1 MTRREYQ
8 LQAFDRL
15 LTVMDELRSQ
25 CPWDQKQTFDTLKK
39 LTIEETYELVDAI
52 DKKKYD
58 DIKDELGDLLLHI
71 VFYSKIASE
80 NKKFNFN
87 DVLNSLIEKLIY
99 RHPHVYGEIKVNSID
114 EVKKNWE
121 KLKVKDKNK
130 GILSGVPN
138 HLPSLI
144 KAYRVQ
150 DKVASIGFDFPN
162 VKNTVDKIKE
172 EFEEFNSALLSQ
184 NKSEIEEEF
193 GDILFSLINYSRH
206 IGIDPDE
213 SLKKSTQKFI
223 DRFNKVEKILK
234 SKNLDFDNCS
244 DEELNNFWNDVKK

>member
-1 MTRREYQ
+1 MKNKNQYSIE
-8 LQAFDRL
+8 DL
-15 LTVMDELRSQ
+15 LDVMSELRNK

-71 VFYSKIASE
+71 IFYSKIASE

-99 RHPHVYGEIKVNSID
+99 RHPHIYGDIKVSSID

-121 KLKVKDKNK
+121 RLKVKDKNK

-144 KAYRVQ
+144 KAHRVQ

-162 VKNTVDKIKE
+162 VKDTVDKIKE

-184 NKSEIEEEF
+184 NKSEIEDEF

-206 IGIDPDE
+206 IGIDSDE
-213 SLKKSTQKFI
+213 SLKKSIQKFI
-223 DRFNKVEKILK
+223 DRINKLEKVLK

-244 DEELNNFWNDVKK
+244 DEELNNFWNEVKK

>member
-1 MTRREYQ
+1 MKNKNQYSIE
-8 LQAFDRL
+8 DL
-15 LTVMDELRSQ
+15 LDVMSELRNK

-71 VFYSKIASE
+71 IFYSKIASE

-99 RHPHVYGEIKVNSID
+99 RHPHIYGDIKVSSID

-121 KLKVKDKNK
+121 RLKVKDKNK

-144 KAYRVQ
+144 KAHRVQ

-162 VKNTVDKIKE
+162 VKDTIDKIKE

-184 NKSEIEEEF
+184 NKSEIEDEF

-206 IGIDPDE
+206 IGIDSDE
-213 SLKKSTQKFI
+213 SLNKSIQKFI

-234 SKNLDFDNCS
+234 SKNLDFDSCS
-244 DEELNNFWNDVKK
+244 EEELNNFWNDVKK

>member
-1 MTRREYQ
+1 MKNKNQYSIE
-8 LQAFDRL
+8 DL
-15 LTVMDELRSQ
+15 LDVMSELRNK

-99 RHPHVYGEIKVNSID
+99 RHPHVYGEIKVSSID

-121 KLKVKDKNK
+121 RLKVKDKNK

-144 KAYRVQ
+144 KAHRVQ

-162 VKNTVDKIKE
+162 VKHTIDKIKE
-172 EFEEFNSALLSQ
+172 EFEEFSSALLSQ

-193 GDILFSLINYSRH
+193 GDIIFSLINYSRH
-206 IGIDPDE
+206 IGIDSDE
-213 SLKKSTQKFI
+213 SLNKSTQKFI

-234 SKNLDFDNCS
+234 SKNLNFDNCS
-244 DEELNNFWNDVKK
+244 DEELNNFWNEVKK

>member
-1 MTRREYQ
+1 MKNKNQYSIE
-8 LQAFDRL
+8 DL
-15 LTVMDELRSQ
+15 LDVMSELRNK

-71 VFYSKIASE
+71 IFYSKIASE

-99 RHPHVYGEIKVNSID
+99 RHPHIYGDIKVSSID

-121 KLKVKDKNK
+121 RLKVKDKNK

-144 KAYRVQ
+144 KAHRVQ

-162 VKNTVDKIKE
+162 VKDTVDKIKE

-184 NKSEIEEEF
+184 NKSEIEDEF

-206 IGIDPDE
+206 IGIDSDE
-213 SLKKSTQKFI
+213 SLKKSIQKFI

-244 DEELNNFWNDVKK
+244 DEELNNFWNEVKK

>member
-1 MTRREYQ
+1 MKNKNQYSIE
-8 LQAFDRL
+8 DL
-15 LTVMDELRSQ
+15 LDVMSELRNK

-52 DKKKYD
+52 DKKKYN

-71 VFYSKIASE
+71 IFYSKIASE

-99 RHPHVYGEIKVNSID
+99 RHPHIYGDIKVSSID

-121 KLKVKDKNK
+121 RLKVKEKNK

-144 KAYRVQ
+144 KAHRVQ

-162 VKNTVDKIKE
+162 VKDTVDKIKE

-206 IGIDPDE
+206 IGIDSDE
-213 SLKKSTQKFI
+213 SLKKSIQKFI
-223 DRFNKVEKILK
+223 DRINKLEKVLK

-244 DEELNNFWNDVKK
+244 DEELNNFWNEVKK

>member
-1 MTRREYQ
+1 MKNKNQYSIE
-8 LQAFDRL
+8 DL
-15 LTVMDELRSQ
+15 LDVMSELRNK

-52 DKKKYD
+52 DKKKYN

-99 RHPHVYGEIKVNSID
+99 RHPHVYGEIKVSSID

-121 KLKVKDKNK
+121 RLKVKDKNK

-144 KAYRVQ
+144 KAHRVQ

-162 VKNTVDKIKE
+162 VKDTVDKIKE

-184 NKSEIEEEF
+184 NKSEIEDEF

-206 IGIDPDE
+206 IGIDSDE
-213 SLKKSTQKFI
+213 SLKKSIQKFI

-244 DEELNNFWNDVKK
+244 NEELNNFWNDVKK

>member
-1 MTRREYQ
+1 MKNKNQYSIE
-8 LQAFDRL
+8 DL
-15 LTVMDELRSQ
+15 LDVMSELRNK
-25 CPWDQKQTFDTLKK
+25 CPWDQKQTFDKLKK

-71 VFYSKIASE
+71 IFYSKIASE

-99 RHPHVYGEIKVNSID
+99 RHPHIYGDIKVSSID

-121 KLKVKDKNK
+121 RLKVKDKNK
-130 GILSGVPN
+130 GILSGIPN

-144 KAYRVQ
+144 KAHRVQ

-162 VKNTVDKIKE
+162 VKDTVDKIKE

-184 NKSEIEEEF
+184 NKSEIEDEF

-206 IGIDPDE
+206 IGIDSDE
-213 SLKKSTQKFI
+213 SLKKSIQKFI

-244 DEELNNFWNDVKK
+244 NEELNNFWNDVKK

>member
-1 MTRREYQ
+1 MKNKNQYSIE
-8 LQAFDRL
+8 DL
-15 LTVMDELRSQ
+15 LDVMSEIRNK

-71 VFYSKIASE
+71 IFYSKIASE

-99 RHPHVYGEIKVNSID
+99 RHPHIYGDIKVSSID

-121 KLKVKDKNK
+121 RLKVKDKNK

-144 KAYRVQ
+144 KAHRVQ

-162 VKNTVDKIKE
+162 VKDTVDKIKE

-184 NKSEIEEEF
+184 NKSEIEDEF

-206 IGIDPDE
+206 IGIDSDE
-213 SLKKSTQKFI
+213 SLKKSIQKFI

-244 DEELNNFWNDVKK
+244 NEELNKFWNDVKK

>member
-1 MTRREYQ
+1 MKNKNQYSIE
-8 LQAFDRL
+8 DL
-15 LTVMDELRSQ
+15 LDVMSELRNK

-99 RHPHVYGEIKVNSID
+99 RHPHVYGEIKVSSID

-121 KLKVKDKNK
+121 RLKVKDKNK

-144 KAYRVQ
+144 KAHRVQ

-162 VKNTVDKIKE
+162 VKDTVNKIKE

-184 NKSEIEEEF
+184 NKSEIEDEF

-206 IGIDPDE
+206 IGIDSDE
-213 SLKKSTQKFI
+213 SLKKSIQKFI

-244 DEELNNFWNDVKK
+244 DEELNNFWNEVKK

>member
-1 MTRREYQ
+1 MKNKNQYSIE
-8 LQAFDRL
+8 DL
-15 LTVMDELRSQ
+15 LDVMSELRNK

-71 VFYSKIASE
+71 IFYSKIASE

-99 RHPHVYGEIKVNSID
+99 RHPHIYGDIKVSSID

-121 KLKVKDKNK
+121 RLKVKDKNK

-144 KAYRVQ
+144 KAHRVQ

-162 VKNTVDKIKE
+162 VKDTVDKIKE

-206 IGIDPDE
+206 IGIDSDK
-213 SLKKSTQKFI
+213 SLNKSIQKFI

-244 DEELNNFWNDVKK
+244 NEELNNFWNDVKK

>member
-1 MTRREYQ
+1 MKNKNKYSIED
-8 LQAFDRL
+8 LVD
-15 LTVMDELRSQ
+15 VMSELRNK

-58 DIKDELGDLLLHI
+58 DIKDELGDLLLHVI
-71 VFYSKIASE
+71 FYSKIASE

-99 RHPHVYGEIKVNSID
+99 RHPHIYGDIKVSSID

-121 KLKVKDKNK
+121 RLKVKDKNK

-144 KAYRVQ
+144 KAHRVQ

-162 VKNTVDKIKE
+162 VKDTVDKIKE

-206 IGIDPDE
+206 IGIDSDE
-213 SLKKSTQKFI
+213 SLNKSIQKFI

-234 SKNLDFDNCS
+234 SKNLDFDSCS
-244 DEELNNFWNDVKK
+244 EEELNNFWNDVKK

>member
-1 MTRREYQ
+1 MKNKNQYSIE
-8 LQAFDRL
+8 DL
-15 LTVMDELRSQ
+15 LDVMSELRNK

-71 VFYSKIASE
+71 IFYSKIASE

-99 RHPHVYGEIKVNSID
+99 RHPHIYGDIKVSSID

-121 KLKVKDKNK
+121 RLKVKDKNK

-144 KAYRVQ
+144 KAHRVQ

-162 VKNTVDKIKE
+162 VKDTVDKIKE

-184 NKSEIEEEF
+184 NKSEIEDEF

-206 IGIDPDE
+206 IGIDSDE
-213 SLKKSTQKFI
+213 SLKKSIQKFI

-244 DEELNNFWNDVKK
+244 EEELNNFWNDVKK

>member
-1 MTRREYQ
+1 MKNKNQYSIE
-8 LQAFDRL
+8 DL
-15 LTVMDELRSQ
+15 LDVMSELRNK

-71 VFYSKIASE
+71 IFYSKIASE

-87 DVLNSLIEKLIY
+87 DVLNSLIKKLIY
-99 RHPHVYGEIKVNSID
+99 RHPHIYGDIKVSSID

-121 KLKVKDKNK
+121 RLKVKDKNK

-138 HLPSLI
+138 HSPSLV
-144 KAYRVQ
+144 KAHRVQ

-162 VKNTVDKIKE
+162 VKDTVDKIKE

-206 IGIDPDE
+206 IGIDSDE
-213 SLKKSTQKFI
+213 SLKKSIQKFI

-244 DEELNNFWNDVKK
+244 NEELNNFWNDVKK

>member
-1 MTRREYQ
+1 MKNKNQYSIE
-8 LQAFDRL
+8 DL
-15 LTVMDELRSQ
+15 LDVMSELRNK

-71 VFYSKIASE
+71 IFYSKIASE

-99 RHPHVYGEIKVNSID
+99 RHPHIYGDIKVSSID

-121 KLKVKDKNK
+121 RLKVKDKNK

-144 KAYRVQ
+144 KAHRVQ

-162 VKNTVDKIKE
+162 VKDTVDKIKE
-172 EFEEFNSALLSQ
+172 EFEEFNSALQSQ
-184 NKSEIEEEF
+184 NKSEIEDEF

-206 IGIDPDE
+206 IGIDSDE
-213 SLKKSTQKFI
+213 SLKKSIQKFI

-244 DEELNNFWNDVKK
+244 NEELNKFWNDVKK

>member
-1 MTRREYQ
+1 MKNKNQYSIE
-8 LQAFDRL
+8 DL
-15 LTVMDELRSQ
+15 LDVMSELRNK

-71 VFYSKIASE
+71 IFYSKIASE

-99 RHPHVYGEIKVNSID
+99 RHPHVYGEIKVSSID

-121 KLKVKDKNK
+121 RLKVKDKNK

-144 KAYRVQ
+144 KAHRVQ

-162 VKNTVDKIKE
+162 VKDTVDKIKE

-184 NKSEIEEEF
+184 NKSEIEDEF

-206 IGIDPDE
+206 IGIDSDE
-213 SLKKSTQKFI
+213 SLKKSIQKFI

>member
-1 MTRREYQ
+1 MKNKNQYSIE
-8 LQAFDRL
+8 DL
-15 LTVMDELRSQ
+15 LDVMSELRNK

-99 RHPHVYGEIKVNSID
+99 RHPHIYGDIKVSSID

-121 KLKVKDKNK
+121 RLKVKDKNK

-144 KAYRVQ
+144 KAHRVQ

-162 VKNTVDKIKE
+162 VKDTVDKIKE

-184 NKSEIEEEF
+184 NKSEIEDEF

-206 IGIDPDE
+206 IGIDSDE
-213 SLKKSTQKFI
+213 SLNKSIQKFI

-234 SKNLDFDNCS
+234 SKNLDFDSCT
-244 DEELNNFWNDVKK
+244 EKELNNFWNDVKK

>member
-1 MTRREYQ
+1 MKNKNQYSIE
-8 LQAFDRL
+8 DL
-15 LTVMDELRSQ
+15 LDVMSELRNK

-99 RHPHVYGEIKVNSID
+99 RHPHVYGEIKVSSID

-121 KLKVKDKNK
+121 RLKVKDKNK

-144 KAYRVQ
+144 KAHRVQ

-162 VKNTVDKIKE
+162 VKHTIDKIKE
-172 EFEEFNSALLSQ
+172 EFEEFSSALLSQ

-206 IGIDPDE
+206 IGIDSDE
-213 SLKKSTQKFI
+213 SLNKSIQKFI

-234 SKNLDFDNCS
+234 SKNLDFDSCS
-244 DEELNNFWNDVKK
+244 EEELNNFWNDVKK

>member
-1 MTRREYQ
+1 MKNKNQYSIE
-8 LQAFDRL
+8 DL
-15 LTVMDELRSQ
+15 LDVMSELRNK

-71 VFYSKIASE
+71 IFYSKIASE

-99 RHPHVYGEIKVNSID
+99 RHPHIYGDIKVSSID

-121 KLKVKDKNK
+121 RLKVKDKNK

-144 KAYRVQ
+144 KAHRVQ

-162 VKNTVDKIKE
+162 VKDTLDKIKE

-206 IGIDPDE
+206 IGIDSDE
-213 SLKKSTQKFI
+213 SLKKSIQKFI
-223 DRFNKVEKILK
+223 DRINKLEKVLK

>member
-1 MTRREYQ
+1 MKNKNQYSIE
-8 LQAFDRL
+8 DL
-15 LTVMDELRSQ
+15 LDVMSELRNK

-99 RHPHVYGEIKVNSID
+99 RHPHVYGEIKVSSID

-121 KLKVKDKNK
+121 RLKVKDKNK

-144 KAYRVQ
+144 KAHRVQ

-162 VKNTVDKIKE
+162 VKDTVDKIKE

-184 NKSEIEEEF
+184 NKSEIEDEF

-206 IGIDPDE
+206 IGIDSDE
-213 SLKKSTQKFI
+213 SLKKSIQKFI

>member
-1 MTRREYQ
+1 MKNKNQYSIE
-8 LQAFDRL
+8 DL
-15 LTVMDELRSQ
+15 LDVMSELRNK

-71 VFYSKIASE
+71 IFYSKIASE
-80 NKKFNFN
+80 NKKFNFD

-99 RHPHVYGEIKVNSID
+99 RHPHIYGDIKVSSID

-121 KLKVKDKNK
+121 RLKVKDKNK

-144 KAYRVQ
+144 KAHRVQ

-162 VKNTVDKIKE
+162 VKDTVDKIKE

-184 NKSEIEEEF
+184 NKSEIEDEF

-206 IGIDPDE
+206 IGIDSDE
-213 SLKKSTQKFI
+213 SLKKSIQKFI

-244 DEELNNFWNDVKK
+244 NEELNNFWNNVKK

>member
-1 MTRREYQ
+1 MKNKNQYSIE
-8 LQAFDRL
+8 DL
-15 LTVMDELRSQ
+15 LDVMSELRNK

-99 RHPHVYGEIKVNSID
+99 RHPHIYGDIKVSSID

-121 KLKVKDKNK
+121 RLKVKDKNK

-144 KAYRVQ
+144 KAHRVQ

-162 VKNTVDKIKE
+162 VKDTIDKIKE

-206 IGIDPDE
+206 IGIDSDE
-213 SLKKSTQKFI
+213 SLKKSIQKFI

-244 DEELNNFWNDVKK
+244 NEELNNFWNEVKK